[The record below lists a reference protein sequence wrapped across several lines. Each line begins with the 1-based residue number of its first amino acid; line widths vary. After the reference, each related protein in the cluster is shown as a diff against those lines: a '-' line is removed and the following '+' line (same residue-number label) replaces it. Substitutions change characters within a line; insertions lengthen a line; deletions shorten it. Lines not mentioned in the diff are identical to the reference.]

1 MMTSNWTFV
10 GVAYA
15 AVWVAIGGYW
25 LRVHRVLTLA
35 RARYEHAAAQRDGAR
50 EGTTK

>member
-1 MMTSNWTFV
+1 MNTSNWTFV

-25 LRVHRVLTLA
+25 LHVHRVLTVA
-35 RARYEHAAAQRDGAR
+35 RARYQQAASRQG
-50 EGTTK
+50 GTTK

>member
-1 MMTSNWTFV
+1 MATSNWTFV

-25 LRVHRVLTLA
+25 LHVHRVLKVA
-35 RARYEHAAAQRDGAR
+35 RARYDQAAARQG
-50 EGTTK
+50 GISK